1 MKTKFK
7 DVAHFYLG
15 VQCQNSDG
23 TTYELKPSHF
33 PSNWRASDC
42 PLKPI
47 LKPMIDVDEDDFAEF
62 CESELVGENEKL
74 LLEYSDKYVWRAC
87 SCSVDEYPISMNVS
101 PLIDEENENDCGN
114 ILMLHRPSMSISEG
128 WLSNG
133 ETYSPCDT
141 PITARWIA
149 FLCSRGYNV
158 FGLDES
164 EIITKQ

>member
-1 MKTKFK
+1 MKAKFK
-7 DVAHFYLG
+7 DVAHFYIGIECYDSFNDEKFML
-15 VQCQNSDG
+15 N
-23 TTYELKPSHF
+23 PSLF
-33 PSNWRASDC
+33 YSYSRRDSFNQI
-42 PLKPI
+42 KPI
-47 LKPMIDVDEDDFAEF
+47 LKPMIDIDEDDFAEF

-74 LLEYSDKYVWRAC
+74 LFECSDKYVWRAC
-87 SCSVDEYPISMNVS
+87 SCSADEYPISMNVS

-133 ETYSPCDT
+133 ETFLRCDT
-141 PITARWIA
+141 PTTARWIA

-164 EIITKQ
+164 